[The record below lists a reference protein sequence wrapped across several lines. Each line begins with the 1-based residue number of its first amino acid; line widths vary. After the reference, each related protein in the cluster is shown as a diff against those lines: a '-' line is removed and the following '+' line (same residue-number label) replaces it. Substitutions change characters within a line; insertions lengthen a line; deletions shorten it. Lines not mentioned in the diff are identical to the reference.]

1 MREGFKPSLLKGE
14 FMEEF
19 YDYVMDDDGKL
30 DYNEFC
36 IDDLPSCFCYDD
48 YLENSEEVIYG

>member
-1 MREGFKPSLLKGE
+1 
-14 FMEEF
+14 MEEF